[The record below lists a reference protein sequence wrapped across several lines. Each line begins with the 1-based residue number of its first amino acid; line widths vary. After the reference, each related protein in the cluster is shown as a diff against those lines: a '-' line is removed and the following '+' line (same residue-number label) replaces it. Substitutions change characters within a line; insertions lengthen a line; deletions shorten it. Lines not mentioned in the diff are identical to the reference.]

1 MLKLCKETVDKT
13 KGKEMWTSFALP
25 KTFFLLLHHHHRPNN
40 PSSRDHR
47 VWCPLS
53 SPLSKLDLINLWEP
67 QRRRRR
73 LPEAREKRGGGLVSK
88 KHRKKRT
95 GEKFFFRLNFF
106 SGSLFPLLDSSRAR
120 CLRCLLQLSRR
131 RKHLFALGGKA
142 SVRKYV
148 FQTKYFFPQPQKCG
162 CMDGFF
168 PFRRRPFLD
177 LSLFPPS
184 VRSNDAI
191 SFPILAGDDTIFLFP
206 FSEEK
211 KKTVFH
217 TSPLHPRRRREIAAL
232 NHSLSTLIFFPS
244 TLRSGSRRRR
254 ITRDKK

>member
-1 MLKLCKETVDKT
+1 
-13 KGKEMWTSFALP
+13 MWTFFALP

-120 CLRCLLQLSRR
+120 CLRCLLQLSRG
-131 RKHLFALGGKA
+131 RKHLFAPDGKA

-148 FQTKYFFPQPQKCG
+148 FQTKYIFSAAAEMRLHGRFFRLPTATVSGSLSSLLLSGLMMPSV
-162 CMDGFF
+162 F
-168 PFRRRPFLD
+168 PFTRATTQFC
-177 LSLFPPS
+177 
-184 VRSNDAI
+184 
-191 SFPILAGDDTIFLFP
+191 SFPLFGGIGG
-206 FSEEK
+206 EEK
-211 KKTVFH
+211 NRFPYLAFAPTKAKRNCSTESLPFYSHFLSFH
-217 TSPLHPRRRREIAAL
+217 FKVRVTSPSHNE
-232 NHSLSTLIFFPS
+232 
-244 TLRSGSRRRR
+244 G
-254 ITRDKK
+254 